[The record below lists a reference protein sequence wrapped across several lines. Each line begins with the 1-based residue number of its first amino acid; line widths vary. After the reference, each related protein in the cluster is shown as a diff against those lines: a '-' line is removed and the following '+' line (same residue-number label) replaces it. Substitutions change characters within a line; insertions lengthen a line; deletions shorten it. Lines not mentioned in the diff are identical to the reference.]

1 MEHNIMTPTQIRP
14 IAPNEQQKEG
24 KEYEIKN
31 LQNNKKYKIKFI
43 KGENSIIFNATEIG
57 DIKGTLFKNEVS
69 FNKFEKMDKYFRQF
83 DNIDEIY
90 LDLSSKKD
98 YEIKLE
104 EIENNL
110 KLTLIY
116 EIRNEQKDLP
126 FILTEEKADINNI
139 VMNLCEKSKE
149 IDDLKK
155 ENEKLK
161 HQIAELQFYVKWI
174 FKYFDKKEGAHQ
186 MPIAKTK
193 AWIIDSQ
200 QKDWKKLNVESE
212 KYHEP
217 IQCNIF

>member
-1 MEHNIMTPTQIRP
+1 MEQNIMTQTQIRP
-14 IAPNEQQKEG
+14 ITPNELQKEG
-24 KEYEIKN
+24 KECEIKN

-98 YEIKLE
+98 YEIKVE

-126 FILTEEKADINNI
+126 L
-139 VMNLCEKSKE
+139 
-149 IDDLKK
+149 
-155 ENEKLK
+155 
-161 HQIAELQFYVKWI
+161 Y
-174 FKYFDKKEGAHQ
+174 
-186 MPIAKTK
+186 
-193 AWIIDSQ
+193 
-200 QKDWKKLNVESE
+200 
-212 KYHEP
+212 
-217 IQCNIF
+217 